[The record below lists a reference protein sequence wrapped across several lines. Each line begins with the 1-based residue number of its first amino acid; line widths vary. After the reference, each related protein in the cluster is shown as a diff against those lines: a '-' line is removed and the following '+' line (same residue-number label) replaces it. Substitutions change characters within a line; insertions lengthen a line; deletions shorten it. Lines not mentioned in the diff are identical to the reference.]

1 MKTLALETSAK
12 SVSVAVTEDG
22 RVLAS
27 SYQNI
32 GLTHSVTL
40 MPLLDGMLQNAGLA
54 LSDMDLLAVAA
65 HQAQHTNCMCMV
77 LASWS
82 GGKSFFLS
90 KRSRTR
96 GGRMRKVEAARI
108 PVTDVHLKS
117 VSADSVGRKSMPR
130 RALIRAITNGRRG
143 RGMNISKNTS
153 HSRRYHVSATSF
165 ACLRAP
171 GQVPRAGLLQQASGI
186 VS

>member
-1 MKTLALETSAK
+1 MKAVRAPVQDAFQNATRTCTLAP
-12 SVSVAVTEDG
+12 VASIMGVMTE
-22 RVLAS
+22 RRM
-27 SYQNI
+27 Q
-32 GLTHSVTL
+32 
-40 MPLLDGMLQNAGLA
+40 
-54 LSDMDLLAVAA
+54 AA

-117 VSADSVGRKSMPR
+117 VSAESVGRKSMPR